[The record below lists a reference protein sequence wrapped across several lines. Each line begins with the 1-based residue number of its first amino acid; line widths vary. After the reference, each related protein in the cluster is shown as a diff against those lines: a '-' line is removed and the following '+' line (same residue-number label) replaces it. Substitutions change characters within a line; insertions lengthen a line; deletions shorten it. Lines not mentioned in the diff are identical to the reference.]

1 MVRFEIFCKT
11 LKNLEEITRRYPPY
25 DVVVTAG
32 LCSLFAQCFEQSWQ
46 AMKECLSWMGEREA
60 DTASPRQIVKL
71 SHEAGLIQDESGWM
85 KAMEER
91 KLEIYTFNREVADTM
106 INDTRSLFLPLFRKL
121 RRELERR
128 YGM

>member
-11 LKNLEEITRRYPPY
+11 LDNLEEINRISPPY

-32 LCSLFAQCFEQSWQ
+32 LCSLFTQCFEQSWL
-46 AMKECLSWMGEREA
+46 AMKEYLIQEGWAEA
-60 DTASPRQIVKL
+60 DTGSPRRILKISYQ
-71 SHEAGLIQDESGWM
+71 AGLIQDESGWM

-106 INDTRSLFLPLFRKL
+106 INDTRNLFLPLFHEL
-121 RRELERR
+121 RRKLERR

>member
-11 LKNLEEITRRYPPY
+11 LDNLEEINRINPPY

-32 LCSLFAQCFEQSWQ
+32 LCSLFCQCFEQSWQ

-60 DTASPRQIVKL
+60 GTASPRQIVKL
-71 SHEAGLIQDESGWM
+71 AHEAGLIQDESGWM

>member
-11 LKNLEEITRRYPPY
+11 LDNLEEINRRHPPY

-32 LCSLFAQCFEQSWQ
+32 LCSLFAQCFEQSCQ

-60 DTASPRQIVKL
+60 GTASPRQIIKL

-91 KLEIYTFNREVADTM
+91 KLEIYTFNREVADTL
-106 INDTRSLFLPLFRKL
+106 IADTRNIFLPMFHGLMT
-121 RRELERR
+121 ELKKR
-128 YGM
+128 YEM

>member
-11 LKNLEEITRRYPPY
+11 LKNLEEITRRHPPY

-32 LCSLFAQCFEQSWQ
+32 LCSLFTQCFEQSWR
-46 AMKECLSWMGEREA
+46 AMKEYLSQEGWAEA
-60 DTASPRQIVKL
+60 DTGSPRRILKI
-71 SHEAGLIQDESGWM
+71 SHQAGLIQDESGWM
-85 KAMEER
+85 RAMEER

>member
-11 LKNLEEITRRYPPY
+11 VDNLEEITRRHPPY

-32 LCSLFAQCFEQSWQ
+32 LCSLFVQCFEQSWQ

-60 DTASPRQIVKL
+60 DTASPRRIVKL

-106 INDTRSLFLPLFRKL
+106 IADTRSLFLPLFRKL
-121 RRELERR
+121 RIELERR

>member
-11 LKNLEEITRRYPPY
+11 LDNLEEINRRHPPY

-32 LCSLFAQCFEQSWQ
+32 LCSLFAQCFEQSCQ

-60 DTASPRQIVKL
+60 GTASPRQIVKL

-106 INDTRSLFLPLFRKL
+106 IADTRNIFLPMFHGLMT
-121 RRELERR
+121 ELKKR
-128 YGM
+128 YEM

>member
-11 LKNLEEITRRYPPY
+11 LKNLEEITRRHPPY

-32 LCSLFAQCFEQSWQ
+32 LCSLFVQCFEQSWR
-46 AMKECLSWMGEREA
+46 AMKEYLSQDGWAEA
-60 DTASPRQIVKL
+60 DTGSPRQILKI
-71 SHEAGLIQDESGWM
+71 SYQAGLIQDESGWM

-91 KLEIYTFNREVADTM
+91 NLEIYTFNREVADTL

-121 RRELERR
+121 RIELERR

>member
-11 LKNLEEITRRYPPY
+11 LDNLEEINRISPPY

-32 LCSLFAQCFEQSWQ
+32 LCSLFTQCFEQSWR
-46 AMKECLSWMGEREA
+46 AMKEYLIQEGWAEA
-60 DTASPRQIVKL
+60 DTGSPRQILKT
-71 SHEAGLIQDESGWM
+71 SYQAGLIQDESGWM

-106 INDTRSLFLPLFRKL
+106 INDTRSLFLPLFREL
-121 RRELERR
+121 RRKLERR

>member
-11 LKNLEEITRRYPPY
+11 LDNLEEINRRHPPY

-32 LCSLFAQCFEQSWQ
+32 LCSLFAQCFEQSCQ

-60 DTASPRQIVKL
+60 GTASPRQIVKL
-71 SHEAGLIQDESGWM
+71 SHEAGLIQDESGWV

-106 INDTRSLFLPLFRKL
+106 IADTRNIFLPMFHGLMT
-121 RRELERR
+121 ELKKR
-128 YGM
+128 YEM

>member
-11 LKNLEEITRRYPPY
+11 LDNLEEINRRHPPY

-32 LCSLFAQCFEQSWQ
+32 LCSLFGQCFEQSWQ

-60 DTASPRQIVKL
+60 GTASPRQIVKL

-91 KLEIYTFNREVADTM
+91 KLEIYTFNQEVADTL
-106 INDTRSLFLPLFRKL
+106 IADTRSLFLPLFRALNK
-121 RRELERR
+121 ELAKR
-128 YGM
+128 YEG

>member
-11 LKNLEEITRRYPPY
+11 LKNLEEITRRHPPY

-32 LCSLFAQCFEQSWQ
+32 LCSLFIQCFEQSWQ

-60 DTASPRQIVKL
+60 GTASPKQIVKL

-106 INDTRSLFLPLFRKL
+106 IADTRSLFLPLFRKL

>member
-11 LKNLEEITRRYPPY
+11 LDNLEEINRISPPY

-32 LCSLFAQCFEQSWQ
+32 LCSLFTQCFEQSWR
-46 AMKECLSWMGEREA
+46 AMKEYLIQEGWAEA
-60 DTASPRQIVKL
+60 DTGSPRQILKT
-71 SHEAGLIQDESGWM
+71 SYQAGLIQDESGWM
-85 KAMEER
+85 KAMEGR

-106 INDTRSLFLPLFRKL
+106 INDTRSLFLPLFREL
-121 RRELERR
+121 RRKLERR

>member
-11 LKNLEEITRRYPPY
+11 LDNLEEITRRHPPY

-32 LCSLFAQCFEQSWQ
+32 LCSLFTQCFEQSWR
-46 AMKECLSWMGEREA
+46 AMKEYLSQEGRAEA
-60 DTASPRQIVKL
+60 NTGSPRQILKI
-71 SHEAGLIQDESGWM
+71 SYQAGLIQDESGWM

-91 KLEIYTFNREVADTM
+91 KLEIYTFNREVADTL

-121 RRELERR
+121 RIELERR

>member
-11 LKNLEEITRRYPPY
+11 LDNLEEINRCHPPY

-32 LCSLFAQCFEQSWQ
+32 LCSLFAQCFEQSCQ

-60 DTASPRQIVKL
+60 GTASPRQIVKL
-71 SHEAGLIQDESGWM
+71 SHEAGLIQDESGWV

-91 KLEIYTFNREVADTM
+91 KLEIYTFNREVADTL
-106 INDTRSLFLPLFRKL
+106 IADTRNIFLPMFHGLMT
-121 RRELERR
+121 ELKKR
-128 YGM
+128 YEM

>member
-11 LKNLEEITRRYPPY
+11 LDNLEEINRRHPPY

-32 LCSLFAQCFEQSWQ
+32 LCSLFAQCFEQSCQ

-60 DTASPRQIVKL
+60 GTASPRQIVKL
-71 SHEAGLIQDESGWM
+71 SHEAGLIQDESGWV

-91 KLEIYTFNREVADTM
+91 KLEIYTFNREVADTL
-106 INDTRSLFLPLFRKL
+106 IADTRNIFLPMFHGLMT
-121 RRELERR
+121 ELKKR
-128 YGM
+128 YEM

>member
-11 LKNLEEITRRYPPY
+11 LNNLEEINRRHPPY

-32 LCSLFAQCFEQSWQ
+32 LCSLFAQCFEQSCQ

-60 DTASPRQIVKL
+60 GTASPRQIVKL
-71 SHEAGLIQDESGWM
+71 SHEAGLIQDESGWV

-91 KLEIYTFNREVADTM
+91 KLEIYAFNREVADTL
-106 INDTRSLFLPLFRKL
+106 IADTRNIFLPMFHGLMT
-121 RRELERR
+121 ELKKR
-128 YGM
+128 YEM

>member
-11 LKNLEEITRRYPPY
+11 LDNLEEINRISPPY
-25 DVVVTAG
+25 DVVITAG
-32 LCSLFAQCFEQSWQ
+32 LCSLFTQCFEQSWR
-46 AMKECLSWMGEREA
+46 AMKEYLSQEGWAEA
-60 DTASPRQIVKL
+60 DTGSPRQILKI
-71 SHEAGLIQDESGWM
+71 SYQAGLIQDESGWM

-106 INDTRSLFLPLFRKL
+106 INDTRSLFLPLFHKL

-128 YGM
+128 Y

>member
-1 MVRFEIFCKT
+1 MKKFENFCKT
-11 LKNLEEITRRYPPY
+11 LDNLEEINRISPPY

-32 LCSLFAQCFEQSWQ
+32 LCSLFVQCFEQSWQ

-60 DTASPRQIVKL
+60 DTASPNQIVKL

-85 KAMEER
+85 KAMEEG

-106 INDTRSLFLPLFRKL
+106 IADTRSLFLPLFRALKK
-121 RRELERR
+121 ELAKR
-128 YGM
+128 YEG

>member
-11 LKNLEEITRRYPPY
+11 LDNLEEINRISPPY
-25 DVVVTAG
+25 DVVVIAG
-32 LCSLFAQCFEQSWQ
+32 LCSLFTQCFEQSWR
-46 AMKECLSWMGEREA
+46 AMKEYLIQEGWAEV
-60 DTASPRQIVKL
+60 DTGSPRQILKT
-71 SHEAGLIQDESGWM
+71 SYQAGLIQDESGWM

-106 INDTRSLFLPLFRKL
+106 INDTRSLFLPLFREL
-121 RRELERR
+121 RRKLERR

>member
-11 LKNLEEITRRYPPY
+11 VDNLEEITRRHPPY

-32 LCSLFAQCFEQSWQ
+32 LCSLFVQCFEQSWQ

-60 DTASPRQIVKL
+60 DTASPRRIVKL

-106 INDTRSLFLPLFRKL
+106 IADTRSLFLPLFRKL

>member
-1 MVRFEIFCKT
+1 MARFEIFCKT
-11 LKNLEEITRRYPPY
+11 LDNLEEINRRHPPY

-32 LCSLFAQCFEQSWQ
+32 LCSLFTQCFEQSWQ
-46 AMKECLSWMGEREA
+46 AMKECLSWMGKREA
-60 DTASPRQIVKL
+60 GTASPRQIVKL
-71 SHEAGLIQDESGWM
+71 AHEAGLIQDESGWM

>member
-11 LKNLEEITRRYPPY
+11 LKNLEEITRRHPPY

-32 LCSLFAQCFEQSWQ
+32 LCSLSCQCFEQSWQ

-60 DTASPRQIVKL
+60 GTASPRQIVKL
-71 SHEAGLIQDESGWM
+71 AHEAGLIQDESGWM

-91 KLEIYTFNREVADTM
+91 KLEIYTFNQEVADTL
-106 INDTRSLFLPLFRKL
+106 IADTRSLFLPLFQALKK
-121 RRELERR
+121 ELAER
-128 YGM
+128 YEG

>member
-11 LKNLEEITRRYPPY
+11 LDNLEEITRRHPPY

-32 LCSLFAQCFEQSWQ
+32 LCSLFTQCFEQSWR
-46 AMKECLSWMGEREA
+46 AMKEYLSQEGWAEA
-60 DTASPRQIVKL
+60 DTGSPRQILKI
-71 SHEAGLIQDESGWM
+71 SYQAGLIQDESGWM

>member
-11 LKNLEEITRRYPPY
+11 LKNLEEITRRHPPY

-32 LCSLFAQCFEQSWQ
+32 LCSLFVQCFEQSWQ
-46 AMKECLSWMGEREA
+46 AMKECLRWMGEREA
-60 DTASPRQIVKL
+60 GTASPRQIVKL

-106 INDTRSLFLPLFRKL
+106 INDTRSLFLPLFRALKK
-121 RRELERR
+121 ELAKR
-128 YGM
+128 YEG

>member
-11 LKNLEEITRRYPPY
+11 LKNLEEITRRHPPY

-32 LCSLFAQCFEQSWQ
+32 LCSLFTQCFEQSCQ

-60 DTASPRQIVKL
+60 GTASPRQIVKL
-71 SHEAGLIQDESGWM
+71 SHQAGLIQDESGWM

-106 INDTRSLFLPLFRKL
+106 IADTRSLFLPLFRALKK
-121 RRELERR
+121 ELAKR
-128 YGM
+128 YEG